1 MGICWMFILWYAI
14 RDILHDCIILSI
26 QPAMLYKFIACL
38 PFTLQKSFIPM
49 RHQILLVS
57 MSSWRRNLQVAFGIA
72 VKVASHCVW
81 PPVPW
86 AWCYEASEPIVCA
99 FVHVCSNSFR
109 ISVWWHQLVRP
120 RERRKIK
127 KKRKFLW
134 GQHASSK
141 WTTVCLS
148 LPAFEHSVPELLYLR
163 WNSEDNWQH
172 SIVEECEAFL
182 NL

>member
-1 MGICWMFILWYAI
+1 MCICWMFILWYAI

-72 VKVASHCVW
+72 VKVAPYCAW

-99 FVHVCSNSFR
+99 FVRVCSNSFR

-127 KKRKFLW
+127 KKKVSLRSTCFLQMNNGLLIFACFW
-134 GQHASSK
+134 AFCTWALISK
-141 WTTVCLS
+141 MKQW
-148 LPAFEHSVPELLYLR
+148 R
-163 WNSEDNWQH
+163 
-172 SIVEECEAFL
+172 
-182 NL
+182 